1 MFKKIFEY
9 AGPYKK
15 NMYVATVVVLVSVL
29 MGVLPFVLAYQVIA
43 SLVMGE
49 SIEASFIILRV
60 VLVLACL
67 VLQALFYG
75 WGLNLSHKAA
85 YDTLLRLRTALQKRF
100 EKLPL
105 GVIQDKGTGTVK
117 KLFVDDVDS
126 LEVLLAHSMPEGIA
140 NLMIPIAVYVAMF
153 FVDWKLALLSL
164 ASMKKW
170 WRPQRKLSVWSS
182 LRNFRRVFIRWLV
195 MQEKCSPAVSASV
208 FLWQGQS

>member
-1 MFKKIFEY
+1 MFQKVFEY
-9 AGPYKK
+9 AGPHKK
-15 NMYVATVVVLVSVL
+15 GLYAATAIVLVSVL

-43 SLVMGE
+43 PLVMGE

-117 KLFVDDVDS
+117 KLFVDDVPYCGLCGNVLCG
-126 LEVLLAHSMPEGIA
+126 LETGASVAGIHSDQSDCHDDDVFRWHEENG
-140 NLMIPIAVYVAMF
+140 
-153 FVDWKLALLSL
+153 ALLHGRT
-164 ASMKKW
+164 KDE
-170 WRPQRKLSVWSS
+170 QYHY
-182 LRNFRRVFIRWLV
+182 
-195 MQEKCSPAVSASV
+195 
-208 FLWQGQS
+208 